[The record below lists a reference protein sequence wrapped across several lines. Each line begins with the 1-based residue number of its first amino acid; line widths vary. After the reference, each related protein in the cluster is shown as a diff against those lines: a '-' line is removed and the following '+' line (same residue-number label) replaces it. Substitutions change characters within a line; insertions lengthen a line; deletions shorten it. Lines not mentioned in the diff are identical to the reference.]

1 MNARQIALPLLLF
14 CLWAMIPV
22 TLVHGS
28 EEACSSKETI
38 YPKTSTTIRDEAG
51 FSGRLVRYT
60 VPWEPLEVTESK
72 RESAWCWLQISDGW
86 IVDSA
91 LLSSVALRDTES
103 EQPDSIPSDC
113 YQGDTA
119 HIAGAMNIRASAT
132 IESLVVA
139 NARAGDSFEV
149 TQSDRGETWCWL
161 KVSQG
166 WLANTSRVSAK
177 KITPVVAVSAAIS
190 PPVTQQSD
198 VDNCC
203 FVDRQCATEQEWT
216 DGYWAYQNG
225 QCGSPT
231 NITPTRPRIEGSPAF
246 VRWIEGAL
254 SLLAARTP
262 YWYDY
267 VISQTNVIVEVPDPD
282 GPRICTARV
291 NQNERRIMVE
301 TDCRTFDSKLSFIAG
316 VLAHEA
322 CHVYHYDQG
331 ITYPEGPLREE
342 WECGKPGL
350 AVSNALGA
358 TGNRHMPWEEYIAWM
373 NTDPFN

>member
-1 MNARQIALPLLLF
+1 MNAKQFALPILLF
-14 CLWAMIPV
+14 FLWAAIPV

-38 YPKTSTTIRDEAG
+38 YPRTSTAIRDEASLAG
-51 FSGRLVRYT
+51 IRIRYT
-60 VPWEPLEVTESK
+60 VPWEPLEVIGSE
-72 RESAWCWLQISDGW
+72 RQGPWCWLQTSEGW
-86 IVDSA
+86 LIDSA
-91 LLSSVALRDTES
+91 VLYSSTPRDAES
-103 EQPDSIPSDC
+103 EQLVSTPRSC
-113 YQGDTA
+113 YQSDTA
-119 HIAGAMNIRASAT
+119 YIAGTMNIRESAT
-132 IESLVVA
+132 IDSPVA
-139 NARAGDSFEV
+139 AKARAGDSFEV
-149 TQSDRGETWCWL
+149 TQSDQGETWCWL
-161 KVSQG
+161 NITLG
-166 WLANTSRVSAK
+166 WLAKTSRVSSTKTA
-177 KITPVVAVSAAIS
+177 PRVATGAVTS
-190 PPVTQQSD
+190 PPVGQSE